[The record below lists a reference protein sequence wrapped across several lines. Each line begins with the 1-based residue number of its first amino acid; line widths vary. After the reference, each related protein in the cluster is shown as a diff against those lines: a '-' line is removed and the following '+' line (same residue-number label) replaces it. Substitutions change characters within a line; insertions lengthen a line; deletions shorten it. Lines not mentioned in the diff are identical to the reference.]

1 MADEDQPLKDEAAA
15 REKWR
20 GAEDGEK
27 PQAPGRSLPASEDE
41 DERSGAAASEGGG
54 TPFRS
59 PGTISPPD

>member
-1 MADEDQPLKDEAAA
+1 MADENEPLKDEAAA

-27 PQAPGRSLPASEDE
+27 PQAPGHSLPASEDE
-41 DERSGAAASEGGG
+41 DERLGGASGSGEAPLG
-54 TPFRS
+54 S